1 MANQKLNIVITA
13 FDKTKS
19 AFRGIS
25 AGDGAVTSAVF
36 SLKTALVGVV
46 GAAGIGL
53 LVRNSLQAT
62 DALSKT
68 AQKLGVTTQ
77 ELSALRYAAEL
88 SGVGI
93 QTTDMAVQR
102 FTRRLAEAAQGTGEA
117 KGALRELNIDAAE
130 LSKLPLQEQ
139 MFALADAFG
148 NVKNANDQVRLGFK
162 LFDSEGLAF
171 INTLKE
177 GREGLSAMFAEADR
191 LGVLLSTDAAQ
202 GVERAND
209 AFTKLGTLLK
219 GVTDQ
224 TVAALAPALEDLA
237 TFLTETFLEKIEEG
251 TGGVRQLGIALADYL
266 LLAIGKAII
275 GLGEFVE
282 SVVKLSNRV
291 LEVIY
296 PLANLVGLM
305 DNLNQVGPQF
315 ANSLKS
321 AGEFV
326 LSLRDSLGRPGSPE
340 GLNGALSDTEE
351 KFTNTEKLLQ
361 KVGKAFQNAT
371 KQSTDL
377 QDTLNSGVQKAMKA
391 TTDGLADMV
400 LGAKSAKDA
409 FKDMARSI
417 INDLAR
423 MFIQQQIT
431 QPLFNTIG
439 GFFNPASSATPSG
452 APTNPILSGNG
463 GGFTGLGARAG
474 GIDGKGGFPAI
485 LHPNETVIDHTKG
498 QGMGG
503 AVSVTLNISTGVS
516 QTVRAEIANLMPQ
529 ITEATKGAVLE
540 ARQRGG
546 SYSRGLA
553 GI

>member
-1 MANQKLNIVITA
+1 
-13 FDKTKS
+13 
-19 AFRGIS
+19 
-25 AGDGAVTSAVF
+25 
-36 SLKTALVGVV
+36 
-46 GAAGIGL
+46 
-53 LVRNSLQAT
+53 
-62 DALSKT
+62 
-68 AQKLGVTTQ
+68 
-77 ELSALRYAAEL
+77 
-88 SGVGI
+88 
-93 QTTDMAVQR
+93 
-102 FTRRLAEAAQGTGEA
+102 
-117 KGALRELNIDAAE
+117 LNIDAAE

-177 GREGLSAMFAEADR
+177 GRDGLQAMFQEAET
-191 LGVLLSTDAAQ
+191 LGVVMSASAAK
-202 GVERAND
+202 GVEDAND
-209 AFTKLGTLLK
+209 ALTKLASLFK
-219 GVTDQ
+219 GITDQ
-224 TVAALAPALEDLA
+224 VVAALAPA
-237 TFLTETFLEKIEEG
+237 IE
-251 TGGVRQLGIALADYL
+251 
-266 LLAIGKAII
+266 
-275 GLGEFVE
+275 
-282 SVVKLSNRV
+282 
-291 LEVIY
+291 
-296 PLANLVGLM
+296 
-305 DNLNQVGPQF
+305 QF
-315 ANSLKS
+315 ANSL
-321 AGEFV
+321 
-326 LSLRDSLGRPGSPE
+326 RDTVVISIDDANESI
-340 GLNGALSDTEE
+340 E
-351 KFTNTEKLLQ
+351 KFAQSLAKGLLQ
-361 KVGKAFQNAT
+361 SLANTLRAFADFIEGVQGFINILVDAANAIQRFRGQTEFAYVNLGLLTDGARDAATTVDNLAESIGKATTSGQEQNNVLPQQITLLQQLGLAFQNAT
-371 KQSTDL
+371 KESTSL
-377 QDTLNSGVQKAMKA
+377 QDALDSGVKRAMKA

-439 GFFNPASSATPSG
+439 GFFNPASSATGSTPV
-452 APTNPILSGNG
+452 PSGNG

-503 AVSVTLNISTGVS
+503 AVSVTVNISTGVS

>member
-1 MANQKLNIVITA
+1 MANRRLNIVITA
-13 FDKTKS
+13 LDKTKS

-25 AGDGAVTSAVF
+25 AGVGSVASAVF
-36 SLKTALVGVV
+36 NLKTALVGVV

-53 LVRNSLQAT
+53 LIRNSLQAT

-68 AQKLGVTTQ
+68 AQKLGVTT
-77 ELSALRYAAEL
+77 ESLSALRYAAEL

-93 QTTDMAVQR
+93 QTTDMAIQR
-102 FTRRLAEAAQGTGEA
+102 FTRRLSEAAQGTGEA
-117 KGALRELNIDAAE
+117 KGALRELNIDAEA
-130 LSKLPLQEQ
+130 LSRLPLEEQ

-282 SVVKLSNRV
+282 AVVKLSNRV

-326 LSLRDSLGRPGSPE
+326 LSLRDSLGRPGSSE
-340 GLNGALSDTEE
+340 GLNGSLSETDEKLTE
-351 KFTNTEKLLQ
+351 TEKLLQ
-361 KVGKAFQNAT
+361 KIAKAFEKAT
-371 KQSTDL
+371 EQSTSL
-377 QDTLNSGVQKAMKA
+377 QDTLNSGVQQAMKA

-439 GFFNPASSATPSG
+439 GFFSTAGGATSG

-503 AVSVTLNISTGVS
+503 AVAVTLNISTGVS

>member
-25 AGDGAVTSAVF
+25 AGVGAVTSAVF

-68 AQKLGVTTQ
+68 AQKLGVTT
-77 ELSALRYAAEL
+77 ESLSALRYAAEL

-117 KGALRELNIDAAE
+117 KGALRELNIDAAQ

-148 NVKNANDQVRLGFK
+148 NVKNANDEVRLGFK

-177 GREGLSAMFAEADR
+177 GRDGLQAMFQEAET
-191 LGVLLSTDAAQ
+191 LGVVMSASAAK
-202 GVERAND
+202 GVEDAND
-209 AFTKLGTLLK
+209 ALTKLASLFK
-219 GVTDQ
+219 GITDQ
-224 TVAALAPALEDLA
+224 VVAALAPA
-237 TFLTETFLEKIEEG
+237 IEEFATSLKDTVVVSIKDANENIKLFAQSLAKG
-251 TGGVRQLGIALADYL
+251 LLQSLANTLRAFADFIEGVQGFINILVDAANAIQRFRGQTEFAYVNLGLLTDGARDAAKTVDNLAES
-266 LLAIGKAII
+266 IGKATEAVKSQGGNLPNEISLLEQL
-275 GLGEFVE
+275 GLAFNKASQQATTLQDALDQG
-282 SVVKLSNRV
+282 VKRAL
-291 LEVIY
+291 
-296 PLANLVGLM
+296 
-305 DNLNQVGPQF
+305 
-315 ANSLKS
+315 
-321 AGEFV
+321 
-326 LSLRDSLGRPGSPE
+326 DS
-340 GLNGALSDTEE
+340 T
-351 KFTNTEKLLQ
+351 TNT
-361 KVGKAFQNAT
+361 
-371 KQSTDL
+371 
-377 QDTLNSGVQKAMKA
+377 
-391 TTDGLADMV
+391 LADIV
-400 LGAKSAKDA
+400 VGANSAKDA
-409 FKDMARSI
+409 FKNMARSI
-417 INDLAR
+417 LADMAK
-423 MFIQQQIT
+423 MFIRQQIT
-431 QPLFNTIG
+431 QPLFTAIG
-439 GFFNPASSATPSG
+439 SAFAPASTGTTAVP
-452 APTNPILSGNG
+452 SGNG